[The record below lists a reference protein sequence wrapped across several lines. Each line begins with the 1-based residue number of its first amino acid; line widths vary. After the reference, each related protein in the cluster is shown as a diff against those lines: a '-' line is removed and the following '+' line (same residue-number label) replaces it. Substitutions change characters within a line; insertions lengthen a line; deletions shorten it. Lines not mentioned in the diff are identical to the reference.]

1 MPNTLRYRNS
11 DFYNVA
17 NQEATVFKS
26 FAGVVSGTGG
36 LTVWTPASGKK
47 FVVKG
52 FAIGAVVATTL
63 TGTATQLH
71 LVDDSY
77 AAANILW
84 PLASYSAT
92 AAAGTVLRSPT
103 PTVLPFKP
111 NGFVGSAINRVVK
124 IVCDAAAGQN
134 ISVSGVIWGD
144 EV

>member
-1 MPNTLRYRNS
+1 MPNNLKYRNS

-17 NQEATVFKS
+17 NLEASVFKP
-26 FAGVVSGTGG
+26 FVGNVSGTGG
-36 LTVWTPASGKK
+36 LTIWTPATGKK

-52 FAIGAVVATTL
+52 FAISAVVSAL
-63 TGTATQLH
+63 LSGTGVALH

-84 PLASYSAT
+84 PLASFSAT

-103 PTVLPFKP
+103 PTTLPYKP
-111 NGFVGSAINRVVK
+111 NGFVSSAANRVVK
-124 IVCDAAAGQN
+124 IVADASTGSN
-134 ISVSGVIWGD
+134 IAVSGVIWGD